1 MVNIFT
7 EIINMSI
14 TASYIVPLII
24 LLRLLFKKAPKWI
37 MVLLWSFVAI
47 RLLCPFSVESI
58 FSLIPQRDIAPTIVY
73 QNETIGTVY
82 EYPAISQAINGSL
95 TANVGDSVEPMQIIM
110 FAASIIWIIGMAAM
124 LIYSVISFAVIKKRV
139 GEAVLLKDNIWLCD
153 RVATPFI
160 LGIIKPRIYI
170 PSSVDKRDFRYV
182 IAHEKA
188 HLKRLDHLWKPIGF
202 LLLCVYWFN
211 PLMWVSYILLCRDIE
226 LACDEKVISELGNE
240 VKKPYSEALV
250 NCSVSKNRVSAC
262 PLAFGE
268 NGIKSRIKSVLSYKR
283 AGIIITA
290 VSLSVVLIVALCF
303 LTNPEMNGEVYNNS
317 DKSSSETEKE
327 LNFATSNNV
336 SISAIGFGYSEGKP
350 CITISIKNNCEQNVV
365 LYGQDFYIL
374 DGDTVVESNG
384 TVFYDSVQF
393 TLKSGESDFLTL
405 DLQDYTLKDNEV
417 YRLVKNYKIDG
428 NDKTFG
434 GFVEF
439 KIDSREVK
447 GTLLKCVGT
456 TYEDNY
462 SDNAFGS
469 YVPMYLL
476 GEDGILYSE
485 DFNGKGN
492 VIKKW
497 YPIGKL
503 EKFKVGKKDFRAT
516 SLVKWYEESESLESI
531 IANNETA
538 FRYVDK
544 QENFYYKV
552 LKQKD
557 GSYYLIEG
565 WTGNDGIYRVI
576 KMSTVTSEPLAVD
589 KVCLT
594 TVASKTSE
602 ETDEFISDAT
612 EIGKYLKGDHWTEVS
627 ENRWVKCNP
636 SRPSS
641 KFITVQFKDT
651 TYIMLNLYFSEST
664 DTAYAS
670 FFRGKGGVMHY
681 TSLTKNDYTRV
692 ILSDEFKNYIIEN
705 ILN

>member
-7 EIINMSI
+7 GIINMSI
-14 TASYIVPLII
+14 TASYLVLVI
-24 LLRLLFKKAPKWI
+24 LTLHLALKKAPKWI
-37 MVLLWSFVAI
+37 MVLLWSFVAL
-47 RLLCPFSVESI
+47 RLICPFSVESI
-58 FSLIPQRDIAPTIVY
+58 FSLIPQSDTVPTIVY
-73 QNETIGTVY
+73 ENETIGILY
-82 EYPAISQAINGSL
+82 EYPAVSQAVNGSL
-95 TANVGDSVEPMQIIM
+95 ASNVGDSVELIQIVM
-110 FAASIIWIIGMAAM
+110 FVASIIWIIGILAM

-139 GEAVLLKDNIWLCD
+139 GEAVLLRDNIWLCD
-153 RVATPFI
+153 RVTTPFI
-160 LGIIKPRIYI
+160 LGIIKPRIYL
-170 PSSVDKRDFRYV
+170 PLSMDKTDFRYV

-211 PLMWVSYILLCRDIE
+211 PLMWVAYILLCRDIE
-226 LACDEKVISELGNE
+226 LACDEKVIAELGNE

-250 NCSVSKNRVSAC
+250 NCSVTKRYISAC

-393 TLKSGESDFLTL
+393 TLKSGESDILTL
-405 DLQDYTLKDNEV
+405 NLQDYTLEYNKV

-428 NDKTFG
+428 IDKMFS
-434 GFVEF
+434 GFAEF

-462 SDNAFGS
+462 TDNAFGG
-469 YVPMYLL
+469 YVPLYLL
-476 GEDGILYSE
+476 GDDNILYSE
-485 DFNGKGN
+485 KFNGKEN

-497 YPIGKL
+497 YAIGKL
-503 EKFKVGKKDFRAT
+503 EEFKVSKKDFSGT
-516 SLVKWYEESESLESI
+516 SLVKWYEGSESLDSI

-538 FRYVDK
+538 FGYVDK

-557 GSYYLIEG
+557 GFYYLIEG
-565 WTGNDGIYRVI
+565 WAGNDGIYRVI

-594 TVASKTSE
+594 TVASKMSE
-602 ETDEFISDAT
+602 ETNEFISDAT
-612 EIGKYLKGDHWTEVS
+612 GIGKYLKGDHWTEVS
-627 ENRWVKCNP
+627 EGRWVKFNP

-651 TYIMLNLYFSEST
+651 TYLMLNLYFSEST

-670 FFRGKGGVMHY
+670 FFRGKGAVMY
-681 TSLTKNDYTRV
+681 YKSLSKNDYTRV